1 MIGLAFIEVSFSP
14 VKARTGRFTRADP
27 PTWPKLEGSVAENP
41 PVDHPPDDNGLHH
54 TAARTSAASGE
65 VAMDALELW
74 MLRYDAV
81 HDGFV
86 PDLFKGLS
94 DAQVR
99 ARPAGVNSVA
109 WLVWH
114 LTRVQDA
121 VMSRLVEDRPQILD
135 EGGWSTALRVDRRD
149 VGSGMTPEDV
159 AALSTAIDT
168 EALRAY
174 RRAVVEFTRQV
185 ATSLPPAAWGDIVP
199 EGRVR
204 RVVAEE
210 GLLVEAGSWVGDFWA
225 RGLSRGWYLLQV
237 GLLHPYG
244 HCFEAE
250 VTRGLLG
257 IPGR

>member
-1 MIGLAFIEVSFSP
+1 
-14 VKARTGRFTRADP
+14 
-27 PTWPKLEGSVAENP
+27 
-41 PVDHPPDDNGLHH
+41 
-54 TAARTSAASGE
+54 
-65 VAMDALELW
+65 MDALELL

-86 PDLFKGLS
+86 RDLFRGLS

-114 LTRVQDA
+114 LARVQDA
-121 VMSRLVEDRPQILD
+121 VMSRLVADRPQILD
-135 EGGWSTALRVDRRD
+135 DGGWNTAMRVDRRD
-149 VGSGMTPEDV
+149 VGSGMAPEDV
-159 AALSTAIDT
+159 DALSAAIDT
-168 EALRAY
+168 DALQGY
-174 RRAVVEFTRQV
+174 HRAVADMTRQV
-185 ATSLPPAAWGDIVP
+185 ATSLPAASWGEVVP

-204 RVVAEE
+204 QAVAEE

-250 VTRGLLG
+250 VTRGMLG
-257 IPGR
+257 LPVR